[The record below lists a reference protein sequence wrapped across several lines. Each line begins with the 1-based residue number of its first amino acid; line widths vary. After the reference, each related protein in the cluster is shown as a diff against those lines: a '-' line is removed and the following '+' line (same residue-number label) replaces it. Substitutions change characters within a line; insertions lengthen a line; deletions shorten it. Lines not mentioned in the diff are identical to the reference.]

1 MSDQIDR
8 ANDLAHQLLT
18 RQIKQATC
26 HTNSLSAFKC
36 EDCDKPIL
44 EARRNAC
51 PGCIRCM
58 DCQTIFELKQKH
70 YRSV

>member
-8 ANDLAHQLLT
+8 ANDIAQQLLI
-18 RQIKQATC
+18 RQIKQATH
-26 HTNSLSAFKC
+26 HTNSLSAFIC

-44 EARRNAC
+44 EARRNAS
-51 PGCIRCM
+51 PGCIRCI
-58 DCQTIFELKQKH
+58 DCQTIYELKQKH

>member
-18 RQIKQATC
+18 CQIKQATH
-26 HTNSLSAFKC
+26 HTKSLSAFKC

-44 EARRNAC
+44 EARRIAS
-51 PGCIRCM
+51 PGCIRCT